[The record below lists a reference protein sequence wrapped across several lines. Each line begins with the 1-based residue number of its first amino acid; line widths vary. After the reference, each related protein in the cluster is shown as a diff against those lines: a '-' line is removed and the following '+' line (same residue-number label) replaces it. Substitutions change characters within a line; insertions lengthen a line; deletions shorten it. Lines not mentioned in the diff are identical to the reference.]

1 MVSDRQEGM
10 SDFLTCLFMM
20 GIVSP
25 RRFLLFWIPF
35 FLVLWDPGK
44 HFSLYRDNIAK

>member
-1 MVSDRQEGM
+1 MADIRNFVKISIP
-10 SDFLTCLFMM
+10 SMM

-44 HFSLYRDNIAK
+44 HFSLYRDNIVK